1 MSINSNEG
9 NDFCNRYN
17 EVLKSDKK
25 KMIAVA
31 AACTIVMGAGF
42 GGYLY
47 YGAYYASGW
56 HTHDGSTYY
65 IVKETGEKAL
75 GYQIIDNT
83 CYLFDDKGNAMADG
97 WHKYRGDTYYVKDGV
112 VQRGKMKIKGEEYY
126 FSEESGIFRT
136 GLCEINGGEYY
147 FDDHGFP
154 DTGFDSDGGYY
165 YDESGKRVTGWAKI
179 NNVQYYFLKNG
190 EMAKG
195 FVEIEGKIYYFDD
208 DDGHMAT
215 GWQDIDGKKYYFL
228 RAVLFTRAGWSLK
241 RSIIILM
248 KLQGLALRAL
258 RR

>member
-65 IVKETGEKAL
+65 IIKETGEKAL

-83 CYLFDDKGNAMADG
+83 CYLFEDKGNAMADG

-179 NNVQYYFLKNG
+179 NN
-190 EMAKG
+190 
-195 FVEIEGKIYYFDD
+195 IISS
-208 DDGHMAT
+208 
-215 GWQDIDGKKYYFL
+215 
-228 RAVLFTRAGWSLK
+228 RAVRWP
-241 RSIIILM
+241 
-248 KLQGLALRAL
+248 RAL
-258 RR
+258 LR